1 MLANNLF
8 PIPRVIVEQLVNL
21 SRWCLVTAIVAIH
34 AIRFRDPEGKPDYI
48 RLLFGCIAAV
58 FFLLVLLQDV
68 LKVTRFS

>member
-1 MLANNLF
+1 MFDFIGPEWQKPVNYLF
-8 PIPRVIVEQLVNL
+8 LV
-21 SRWCLVTAIVAIH
+21 VTAIIAIH

-68 LKVTRFS
+68 LKVTRFA

>member
-1 MLANNLF
+1 MFDFIGPEWQNPVNYLF
-8 PIPRVIVEQLVNL
+8 LV
-21 SRWCLVTAIVAIH
+21 VTAIVAIH

>member
-1 MLANNLF
+1 MFDFIGPEWSTPVNYLF
-8 PIPRVIVEQLVNL
+8 LV
-21 SRWCLVTAIVAIH
+21 VTAIIAIH

>member
-1 MLANNLF
+1 MFDFIGPEWSTTVNYLF
-8 PIPRVIVEQLVNL
+8 LV
-21 SRWCLVTAIVAIH
+21 VTAIIAIH